1 MNLNSQKAANS
12 LVIFLSNLFSEVG
25 GDMSHILVGPD
36 NIGPVG

>member
-1 MNLNSQKAANS
+1 MNLHSQKAANT
-12 LVIFLSNLFSEVG
+12 VIFLSNLFSEVG